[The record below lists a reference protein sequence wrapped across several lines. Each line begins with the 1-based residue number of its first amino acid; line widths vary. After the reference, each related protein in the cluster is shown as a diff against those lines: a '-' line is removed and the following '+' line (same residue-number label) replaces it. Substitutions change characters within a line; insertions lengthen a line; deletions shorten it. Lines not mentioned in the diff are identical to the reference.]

1 MNWFNGFLKNKR
13 ESAIQVV
20 LILGIAI
27 TANLLADEMVTRFD
41 LTENNRYTLSQPSI
55 DIAESLEDPVTV
67 TAYFSEDVQ
76 PRLEQVRNE
85 LLNFLEEF
93 RAYSDNNLEYTFVN
107 PNEDETSEKEAQ
119 DQGIRPVTV
128 NVRERD
134 QMSQKRA
141 YLGAVFKYQGKTE
154 VVPFIQP
161 NSSLEYTIASKIK
174 QLTIENKPKIGLLQ
188 GHGEPPQSEM
198 QQLTQELNQRYQIA
212 DVSGLDT
219 TSVPADIETLLIIRP
234 EQQLSQNEL
243 LAIDQYLMSGGNVVF
258 AVNRVKTEI
267 RMGMASAQDNGINQL
282 LSAYNIP
289 LQPNLL
295 KDANASTIRVQQNRG
310 GFQVVNN
317 VRYPYLPQVT
327 NFSNHPVSEGL
338 ESVVFQFVSTLDTT
352 RIDSAQ
358 TLSVLASSSEKAGID
373 SGRFNLNPNQNWSP
387 ESFAQSY
394 LPLAAAVEG
403 RFQSAFA
410 NVDTVDVPLKQSR
423 ETSLVV
429 FGDGDFVING
439 PQQQS
444 QQLPADNVSL
454 MVNTVDWLAD
464 DTGLISLRTQQVTD
478 RSLSQV
484 SDSTTTI
491 LKYTNL
497 FLPILLI
504 LGFGFFRY
512 QSRKTRRKKWIEEGV

>member
-13 ESAIQVV
+13 EAGIQLV
-20 LILGIAI
+20 LIIGIAV
-27 TANLLADEMVTRFD
+27 TVNLLADEMVTRFD

-55 DIAESLEDPVTV
+55 DIAQSLEDPVTV

-107 PNEDETSEKEAQ
+107 PNEDETSEQEAQ
-119 DQGIRPVTV
+119 QAGIRPVTV

-134 QMSQKRA
+134 EMSQKRA

-161 NSSLEYTIASKIK
+161 SSSLEYTIASKIK
-174 QLTIENKPKIGLLQ
+174 QLTIQEKPKIGLLQ

-198 QQLTQELNQRYQIA
+198 QQLTQELNQRYQITN
-212 DVSGLDT
+212 VTGLDT
-219 TSVPADIETLLIIRP
+219 TSVPADIETLMIIRP
-234 EQQLSQNEL
+234 QQELSQNEL
-243 LAIDQYLMSGGNVVF
+243 MAIDQYLMSGGHVVF
-258 AVNRVKTEI
+258 AINRVAT
-267 RMGMASAQDNGINQL
+267 RLQMGMANVQDNGISQL
-282 LSAYNIP
+282 LSAYNIS
-289 LQPNLL
+289 LEPNLL
-295 KDANASTIRVQQNRG
+295 KDANASAIQVQQNRG
-310 GFQVVNN
+310 GFQIVNN

-327 NFSNHPVSEGL
+327 NFSNHPISEGL

-358 TLSVLASSSEKAGID
+358 TLSVLARSSEKAGID

-403 RFQSAFA
+403 TFQSAFA
-410 NVDTVDVPLKQSR
+410 NVDTVDVPLKQSQQ
-423 ETSLVV
+423 TSLVV

-439 PQQQS
+439 PQQRA
-444 QQLPADNVSL
+444 QQLPSDNISL

-478 RSLSQV
+478 RSLSQI

-512 QSRKTRRKKWIEEGV
+512 QSRKTRRRKWIEEGV

>member
-1 MNWFNGFLKNKR
+1 MNWFNGFLKNKK
-13 ESAIQVV
+13 ETGIQLV
-20 LILGIAI
+20 LIIGIAVS
-27 TANLLADEMVTRFD
+27 ANLLADEMVTRFD

-55 DIAESLEDPVTV
+55 DIAESLDDPVTI

-93 RAYSDNNLEYTFVN
+93 RAYSDNNLEYTFIN
-107 PNEDETSEKEAQ
+107 PNEGEATEQEAQ
-119 DQGIRPVTV
+119 QEGIQPVTV

-141 YLGAVFKYQGKTE
+141 YLGAVFEYQGRKE

-161 NSSLEYTIASKIK
+161 GSSLEYTIASKIK

-188 GHGEPPQSEM
+188 GHGEPPQNEM

-212 DVSGLDT
+212 EVSGLDT
-219 TSVPADIETLLIIRP
+219 TSVPADIETLLIIKP
-234 EQQLSQNEL
+234 EQKLSQNEL
-243 LAIDQYLMSGGNVVF
+243 VAIDQYLMSGGHVVF
-258 AVNRVKTEI
+258 AVNRVAT
-267 RMGMASAQDNGINQL
+267 RLQMGMANVQDTGINQL

-289 LQPNLL
+289 LQPNLVR
-295 KDANASTIRVQQNRG
+295 DASASAIRVQQNQG
-310 GFQVVNN
+310 GFQIVNN

-327 NFSNHPVSEGL
+327 NFSNHPISEGL

-352 RIDSAQ
+352 NIDSAQ
-358 TLSVLASSSEKAGID
+358 TLSVLARSSEKSGID
-373 SGRFNLNPNQNWSP
+373 MGRFNLNPNQNWSP
-387 ESFAQSY
+387 QSFTQSY

-403 RFQSAFA
+403 TLHSAFA
-410 NVDTVDVPLKQSR
+410 NVDTVDVSLKQSQQ
-423 ETSLVV
+423 TSLVV

-439 PQQQS
+439 PQQRA
-444 QQLPADNVSL
+444 QQLPSDNISL

-478 RSLSQV
+478 RSLDQV
-484 SDSTTTI
+484 SDGTKTI

-497 FLPILLI
+497 FLPVLLI

-512 QSRKTRRKKWIEEGV
+512 QRRKTRRRKWIEEGI